1 MTRLMNAGSCSTH
14 SDYSRRWVCSLLHV
28 YGVTSYIY
36 PLIIKKPI
44 LIPLILTS
52 LSCFVSN
59 NFPVH
64 IPIRLEASTMS
75 LFPPQQIGGTCSF
88 PIYLLVKYSCIFLW
102 LRGRAPFSEKVD
114 RAVKIGQQDLT
125 LTNTTGTTQEPAK
138 K

>member
-1 MTRLMNAGSCSTH
+1 MEQKLWLCFWSVVTTETQRNCHTEWQDSWMLGAA
-14 SDYSRRWVCSLLHV
+14 DYSRRWVCSLLHV

-36 PLIIKKPI
+36 PLIIKNTI

-114 RAVKIGQQDLT
+114 SRT
-125 LTNTTGTTQEPAK
+125 
-138 K
+138 